1 MDQTALATI
10 TYFKGHRDYFWRW
23 AEGGTVIEFANKRT
37 ICYREDL
44 SNILIALPR
53 STALP
58 LGTILLVF
66 CACKDNWEQ
75 VFGIENMLDKYGYNN
90 QRNQKPHYKLIQDA
104 YGFLKLINQL
114 PQKHRTDI
122 NRSALLQSIFD
133 ASANKGYHKELMPIL
148 SDFNTGLLD
157 ERIFGNIK
165 PFSEKN
171 LIEDLAPLAAASSIF
186 QDPLQ
191 LELKLRT
198 GLKEI
203 PKPIV
208 LAKVEQKNIGLLEE
222 LLQYEQTQHL
232 SALAKKIM
240 AALNIPMHLNGNSD
254 QSLGGISDIANKGTY
269 DRLLLSELAQD
280 DLLLTA
286 RLANNEALFLKRE
299 SSPKQQH
306 QELGII
312 LDTTLKMWGNTRIFA
327 IATSLAFREA
337 KQKHQNLKMMTL
349 SGRHIDVQELQT
361 KDDAINLLE
370 KMDIA
375 LHCGAQLATA
385 LTTHTSKH
393 GKYIF
398 ITSDHFLK
406 DREAMAHFAKVRDK
420 LSYLVTISS
429 AGQIQMM
436 QLDKNRSK
444 LIREAN
450 IDMQEVLTIPKK
462 RKKNILQSDI
472 PAILSEADFPLY
484 YPTSKI
490 RLTSKNSISLT
501 NKTALAITKDRR
513 VLYWLKKELGAVEL
527 ANAIPDG
534 IVCFGEISN
543 IAFLMVV
550 PDTSEPIKIYH
561 FDLFN
566 HTYVTLNI
574 EVPHANCKEA
584 KFIGNRFW
592 FQSANQLTAIDAV
605 TGGISQAEEGDQKRF
620 NTYIS
625 YNPNTMVMGQLK
637 RFINNGYSSINSLKN
652 IYINNYDLLSA
663 DRRSLICNNDEFR
676 WEEGPHLPQLGVI
689 KQENIVVKHLFNI
702 NFIRF
707 TFQSG
712 STATI
717 DSRGFLHLKSI
728 DPNIP
733 EITIVTIIDKPT
745 ACWSADGFK
754 SGSSYF
760 TGFDQT
766 NQLTPAI
773 FENRYLKP
781 FIHSLKTT

>member
-1 MDQTALATI
+1 MDQISIATI

-44 SNILIALPR
+44 SKILIALPR
-53 STALP
+53 STSLP
-58 LGTILLVF
+58 LGTILLVI
-66 CACKDNWEQ
+66 CACKDDWEQ
-75 VFGIENMLDKYGYNN
+75 LFGIENILNKSGYNN
-90 QRNQKPHYKLIQDA
+90 QRNQKPHYKLVQEA
-104 YGFLKLINQL
+104 YTFLKLINQL
-114 PQKHRTDI
+114 PKKHRTEM
-122 NRSALLQSIFD
+122 NRSVLLQSIFD
-133 ASANKGYHKELMPIL
+133 VSADKGYHKGLMPIL

-165 PFSEKN
+165 PFTQKN
-171 LIEDLAPLAAASSIF
+171 LLDDLAPLAEASSIF

-208 LAKVEQKNIGLLEE
+208 LEKVEQKNIGLLEE

-240 AALNIPMHLNGNSD
+240 AALNIPMHLNGYSD

-269 DRLLLSELAQD
+269 DKLLLSELAQD

-299 SSPKQQH
+299 SSPKQQQ
-306 QELGII
+306 QELGLI

-327 IATSLAFREA
+327 IATSLAFRES
-337 KQKHQNLKMMTL
+337 KQKHQNLKMMIL

-361 KDDAINLLE
+361 KDDALNLLE

-385 LTTHTSKH
+385 LTRHISKH

-429 AGQIQMM
+429 TGQIQMM

-444 LIREAN
+444 LIREAH
-450 IDMQEVLTIPKK
+450 IDIYEVLKSPKK
-462 RKKNILQSDI
+462 RKKNILQPDI
-472 PAILSEADFPLY
+472 PAILSEANFPLY

-490 RLTSKNSISLT
+490 RLTLKNSICLA
-501 NKTALAITKDRR
+501 NMTALAITKDRR
-513 VLYWLKKELGAVEL
+513 VLYWQKRELGATVL
-527 ANAIPDG
+527 ANDIPDG

-550 PDTSEPIKIYH
+550 PSVSAPIKIYH

-566 HTYVTLNI
+566 HTYVTLSI
-574 EVPHANCKEA
+574 EAPHASCKEV
-584 KFIGNRFW
+584 KFIVNRFW
-592 FQSANQLTAIDAV
+592 FQSDNELTAIDAV
-605 TGGISQAEEGDQKRF
+605 TGGILQAEEGDQKHF

-625 YNPNTMVMGQLK
+625 YNRDTMAMGQLK

-652 IYINNYDLLSA
+652 IYINNHDLLSA
-663 DRRSLICNNDEFR
+663 DRRSLLCKNDEFC
-676 WEEGPHLPQLGVI
+676 WEEGPHLPQLGVV
-689 KQENIVVKHLFNI
+689 KKENIVVKHLLNI
-702 NFIRF
+702 NFTRF

-717 DSRGFLHLKSI
+717 DSRGFLHLKSV

-733 EITIVTIIDKPT
+733 EITIVTIIDRPT

-760 TGFDQT
+760 IGYDQA

-773 FENRYLKP
+773 FESRYLKP
-781 FIHSLKTT
+781 FIHSLKTV

>member
-53 STALP
+53 ATALP
-58 LGTILLVF
+58 LGTILLVL
-66 CACKDNWEQ
+66 CACKDDWEQ
-75 VFGIENMLDKYGYNN
+75 VFGIENILNKSGYNN
-90 QRNQKPHYKLIQDA
+90 GKNPKPHYKLIEETYA
-104 YGFLKLINQL
+104 FLKLINQL
-114 PQKHRTDI
+114 PQKHRTEL
-122 NRSALLQSIFD
+122 NRSALLQSIFE
-133 ASANKGYHKELMPIL
+133 ASANKGYHMGILPIL
-148 SDFNTGLLD
+148 TEFNTGLLD

-165 PFSEKN
+165 PFTEKN
-171 LIEDLAPLAAASSIF
+171 LLEDLAPLAAASSIF

-208 LAKVEQKNIGLLEE
+208 IAEVEQKNIGLLEE

-269 DRLLLSELAQD
+269 DKLLLSELAQD

-299 SSPKQQH
+299 SSPKQQQ

-349 SGRHIDVQELQT
+349 SGRHIDIQELQT

-370 KMDIA
+370 KMDAA
-375 LHCGAQLATA
+375 LHCGVQLATA
-385 LTTHTSKH
+385 LKTHTSKH

-444 LIREAN
+444 LIREAH

-462 RKKNILQSDI
+462 RKKNILQPDI
-472 PAILSEADFPLY
+472 PAILSEAEFPLY
-484 YPTSKI
+484 YPTSKV
-490 RLTSKNSISLT
+490 RLTSKNSICLA
-501 NKTALAITKDRR
+501 NMTALAITKDRR
-513 VLYWLKKELGAVEL
+513 VLYWQKKEYGAIEL
-527 ANAIPDG
+527 VNNIPNG
-534 IVCFGEISN
+534 TVCFGEIAN
-543 IAFLMVV
+543 MVCLLVV
-550 PDTSEPIKIYH
+550 PHADELIEIYH
-561 FDLFN
+561 FDLVN
-566 HTYVTLNI
+566 HSYVTLT
-574 EVPHANCKEA
+574 VDAPLANCKEA
-584 KFIGNRFW
+584 KFIAPYFS
-592 FQSANQLTAIDAV
+592 FISDKEFVKIDAISGKMIL
-605 TGGISQAEEGDQKRF
+605 GGEEDQKHY
-620 NTYIS
+620 NS
-625 YNPNTMVMGQLK
+625 YDTDKFHVMSMGMLK
-637 RFINNGYSSINSLKN
+637 KLVNNGYSSINSFKT
-652 IYINNYDLLSA
+652 IAIEDPDTLSA
-663 DRRSLICNNDEFR
+663 DGRSLVCLYYSFLWQKSKNQRNIR
-676 WEEGPHLPQLGVI
+676 AI
-689 KQENIVVKHLFNI
+689 KQENLVVTHLPNI
-702 NFIRF
+702 KFVKF
-707 TFQSG
+707 TFETG
-712 STATI
+712 STVI
-717 DSRGFLHLKSI
+717 SDSRGFLHLKSI
-728 DPNIP
+728 NPKIP
-733 EITIVTIIDKPT
+733 EITIVSIIDRAT
-745 ACWSADGFK
+745 TCWSADGFI

-760 TGFDQT
+760 ICSQD
-766 NQLTPAI
+766 AERI
-773 FENRYLKP
+773 DEEVFENRYLKP
-781 FIHSLKTT
+781 FIHSLKNT